1 MEKEHLKTKASIPYR
16 DPTGEM
22 LSKEILEI
30 RKKEQKFSKLLDT
43 NLWRKKWGM
52 A

>member
-1 MEKEHLKTKASIPYR
+1 MEIEHLNTKASIPYR

-22 LSKEILEI
+22 LSTEILEI
-30 RKKEQKFSKLLDT
+30 RKKEQKFSNLLDT
-43 NLWRKKWGM
+43 NSWRKRWEM